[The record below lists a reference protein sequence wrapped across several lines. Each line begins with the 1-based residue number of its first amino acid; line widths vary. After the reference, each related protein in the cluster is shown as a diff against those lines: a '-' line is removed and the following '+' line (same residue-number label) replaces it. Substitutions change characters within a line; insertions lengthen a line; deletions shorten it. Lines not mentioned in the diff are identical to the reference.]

1 MERNE
6 KDMNGNKMQ
15 QQKQAS
21 ISCVQNETHEQQQNP
36 EGRKRND
43 IPTTNNNRSYKFVRV
58 ELGDNV
64 NHFVIERDLG
74 LHKQINEYHPNDR
87 EKASVNAVRWLA
99 CQNCT
104 FRGDDESI
112 SSRNRGNFLELI
124 KYAALYNDEVKKVV
138 WENAPRN
145 ASYTPSTI
153 QKEIFHIFASKVKEE
168 VRKKFGEAKFCM
180 ILDESQDRAEREQM
194 AILFRF
200 VDKFGILKE
209 QFFDLVHVK
218 NTASLTLKEE
228 LYQLLSYHNLNITN
242 VRGQG
247 YEGASNMRGEFNGLK
262 ALILK
267 DSPYAYYVHYFA
279 HRLQLALIGATKEVI
294 PIQ

>member
-1 MERNE
+1 
-6 KDMNGNKMQ
+6 
-15 QQKQAS
+15 
-21 ISCVQNETHEQQQNP
+21 
-36 EGRKRND
+36 
-43 IPTTNNNRSYKFVRV
+43 
-58 ELGDNV
+58 
-64 NHFVIERDLG
+64 
-74 LHKQINEYHPNDR
+74 
-87 EKASVNAVRWLA
+87 
-99 CQNCT
+99 
-104 FRGDDESI
+104 
-112 SSRNRGNFLELI
+112 
-124 KYAALYNDEVKKVV
+124 
-138 WENAPRN
+138 
-145 ASYTPSTI
+145 
-153 QKEIFHIFASKVKEE
+153 
-168 VRKKFGEAKFCM
+168 M